1 VKTILKI
8 RAGIQGPPGV
18 QLGHRGLGTSAM
30 ETYDV
35 RDGAKRV
42 GKSVTVMYSNGKVMD
57 ITNTDLGS

>member
-1 VKTILKI
+1 
-8 RAGIQGPPGV
+8 
-18 QLGHRGLGTSAM
+18 M

-35 RDGAKRV
+35 KDGAKRV